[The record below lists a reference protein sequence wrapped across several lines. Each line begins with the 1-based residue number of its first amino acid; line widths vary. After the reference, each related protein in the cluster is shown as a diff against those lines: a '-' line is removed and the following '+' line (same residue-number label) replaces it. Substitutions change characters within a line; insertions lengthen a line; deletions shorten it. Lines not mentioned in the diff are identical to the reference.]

1 MAVQAEPKAR
11 KRRYLGEQQSV
22 SSMSMVAKLAS
33 ISLFGSIMLGSSL
46 APAYALRM
54 PESAD
59 TEAKQQQTVSAY
71 AGDNQSAAAASSS
84 LLSPDEIHHIQW
96 CAARYV
102 LKYDP
107 VSDTYAGAGGIRLQ
121 CRSPR

>member
-1 MAVQAEPKAR
+1 
-11 KRRYLGEQQSV
+11 
-22 SSMSMVAKLAS
+22 MSTVAKLAS
-33 ISLFGSIMLGSSL
+33 IALLGSVILSSSL

-54 PESAD
+54 PESTD
-59 TEAKQQQTVSAY
+59 QQATQQRAVSAY
-71 AGDNQSAAAASSS
+71 ADDDQAAAADTAS
-84 LLSPDEIHHIQW
+84 LLSPDEIKHIQW

-107 VSDTYAGAGGIRLQ
+107 VSDTYADAGGTRLQ